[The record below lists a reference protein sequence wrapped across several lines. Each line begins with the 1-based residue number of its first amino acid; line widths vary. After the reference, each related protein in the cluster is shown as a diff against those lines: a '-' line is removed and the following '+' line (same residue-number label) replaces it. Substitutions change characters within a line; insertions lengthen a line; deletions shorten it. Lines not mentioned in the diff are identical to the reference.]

1 MLEGSR
7 ERGLGDVLT
16 LARVAQDEGQPPNQ
30 GRIGGEELGV
40 EVDRDGCGSGQV
52 HGPSFAQFNT
62 AAGPILATRVWRTV
76 WRTVDRAVMGS
87 RHTGAPGLAA
97 RPTMGAIR
105 QSSHSGGEM
114 DAPRS
119 SDFDRFAGWLSI
131 LAGIAGINMADRHR
145 TSKWRIDRMSRVIR
159 RSPRALAVFVVTI
172 ALMAGPAA
180 VAGAKAGVQLAS
192 PIFGLAT
199 STDGSL
205 LVADAGQGIVAIRKG
220 AQTLVAPLP
229 GVDDVGPIGN
239 GSFFALTGGGGGAS
253 SAKLW
258 RASNGRVAEF
268 ADLGAFEAN
277 VNPDGAQIDSN
288 PYKVAVLN
296 GGGALVADAGAND
309 VLFVGPRGAIDW
321 VATLPTE
328 MGSTANA
335 KQLLGCPDVGDP
347 GLAFVCD
354 LPDEI
359 PTEAVA
365 TSVVIGPDGAAYVGE
380 LRGFPGPLGQSKVW
394 RIQPG
399 TLHAHCGTDP
409 RCSVVAN
416 GFTSIVDLNFGPDQ
430 TLYVTEIDESSFA
443 AVELGGGGTGGTVN
457 ACQWGS
463 FPLRC
468 SVVATGLPM
477 PTATTIGGDGKLY
490 AAIWALVPGLASVV
504 PLR

>member
-1 MLEGSR
+1 
-7 ERGLGDVLT
+7 
-16 LARVAQDEGQPPNQ
+16 
-30 GRIGGEELGV
+30 
-40 EVDRDGCGSGQV
+40 
-52 HGPSFAQFNT
+52 
-62 AAGPILATRVWRTV
+62 
-76 WRTVDRAVMGS
+76 
-87 RHTGAPGLAA
+87 
-97 RPTMGAIR
+97 
-105 QSSHSGGEM
+105 
-114 DAPRS
+114 
-119 SDFDRFAGWLSI
+119 
-131 LAGIAGINMADRHR
+131 
-145 TSKWRIDRMSRVIR
+145 MSRVVR
-159 RSPRALAVFVVTI
+159 RSRTGLAVVAVT
-172 ALMAGPAA
+172 AVLLAAPAA
-180 VAGAKAGVQLAS
+180 ASGKKSTVDLAS
-192 PIFGLAT
+192 PVFGLAT
-199 STDGSL
+199 ASDGSL
-205 LVADAGQGIVAIRKG
+205 LVADAGQGVVSIKHGV
-220 AQTLVAPLP
+220 QTLAVPLP
-229 GVDDVGPIGN
+229 GVDDVGPIGS
-239 GSFFALTGGGGGAS
+239 GSFFALTGGGGDAS

-335 KQLLGCPDVGDP
+335 KQLVGCPDASDP
-347 GLAFVCD
+347 SLAFVCD

-399 TLHAHCGTDP
+399 TLHAHCSTDP
-409 RCSVVAN
+409 GCSVVAD
-416 GFTSIVDLNFGPDQ
+416 GFTSIVDLNFGPDG

-443 AVELGGGGTGGTVN
+443 ALDLGVGGSGGTVDQ
-457 ACQWGS
+457 CPWGS
-463 FPLRC
+463 FPLSC
-468 SVVATGLPM
+468 SERATHLPI
-477 PTATTIGGDGKLY
+477 PAATTVGGDGKLY

-504 PLR
+504 ALP